1 MNECFYSQQCIFI
14 LWYTYLL
21 IRRVPVYVA
30 LWIKESI
37 GFIKKYKKKILI
49 VSSIVVLGIVI
60 LFVFGR
66 NNAETLYARVDVEDF
81 QNQTFTTGV
90 VESRKN
96 IDASFDI
103 NGTVSAVYVD
113 VGNEFSRGDVL
124 AVLDTRDLRSDI
136 AIQESETNI
145 RRISLRKIISGLTE
159 EEREAVV
166 RDVSVSEQHVANEV
180 RIAVNTLLDAFNSV
194 ESIIFTKI
202 DLFFQNPTSIRPQ
215 VLNAFS
221 FSKKDENIAI
231 NHRIDFGKLL
241 SLWREN
247 RLSVS
252 DVDDY
257 EKIRDVVEQR
267 KNDLYRMYIAL
278 DDIISIAQESYEDG
292 GMTQE
297 QFDLLIGVRESLFD
311 IHTSLVVQLNALEER
326 RKIFLQKQADAERQL
341 DEARQEDIDIAF
353 EELETQQ
360 NRLDVLK
367 RDVREKATIIAP
379 FNGKVAEVSIRVG
392 ENVDARE
399 SALRLISN
407 DPEDFYIQA
416 EVSEI
421 DIKFVAVGERVVS
434 FFPALNANIPFVIAS
449 ISGVAKD
456 NSGVAVYDIELE
468 PDEGVDTSILREGLS
483 VDLNIDT
490 EFFDNI
496 FVVPSSALS
505 KVAGKSFVEVLQS
518 EEKGLTEKRE
528 VEVGITT
535 SSGKVQVSGNIREGS
550 RVVVTDIKDIV
561 LDGDGDGGRGIIDN
575 DRPRPGSGRR

>member
-1 MNECFYSQQCIFI
+1 MSERLYSHYCIYDILICSKKSIFI
-14 LWYTYLL
+14 YS
-21 IRRVPVYVA
+21 IMG
-30 LWIKESI
+30 EGEI
-37 GFIKKYKKKILI
+37 GFIKKNKKKILI
-49 VSSIVVLGIVI
+49 VSSIVVLGIII

-66 NNAETLYARVDVEDF
+66 NNVETLYARVDVEDF

-113 VGNEFSRGDVL
+113 VGDEFSRGDVL

-145 RRISLRKIISGLTE
+145 QRISLRKIISGLTE
-159 EEREAVV
+159 EEREAVM
-166 RDVSVSEQHVANEV
+166 RDVSVSEQNVANEV
-180 RIAVNTLLDAFNSV
+180 RIAVNTLLDAFNKV
-194 ESIIFTKI
+194 ENVIFTKI

-215 VLNAFS
+215 VLDTFS
-221 FSKKDENIAI
+221 FSKKDENIAV
-231 NHRIDFGKLL
+231 NHRIAFGRLL

-257 EKIRDVVEQR
+257 EKIRGAVEQR
-267 KNDLYRMYIAL
+267 KNEVYGMYVAL

-292 GMTQE
+292 GMTQA

-326 RKIFLQKQADAERQL
+326 RKVFLQKQADAQRQL
-341 DEARQEDIDIAF
+341 GDARQEDIDIAF

-367 RDVREKATIIAP
+367 RDAREKATIIAP
-379 FNGKVAEVSIRVG
+379 FSGKVAEVSIRAG

-421 DIKFVAVGERVVS
+421 DIKFVAVGEKVVS
-434 FFPALNANIPFVIAS
+434 FFPALNANIPFVIVS

-468 PDEGVDTSILREGLS
+468 PDEGVDTSMLREGLS

-490 EFFDNI
+490 EFFDAI

-505 KVAGKSFVEVLQS
+505 KVAGKSFVEVLQN
-518 EEKGLTEKRE
+518 EEKGVVEKRE

-535 SSGKVQVSGNIREGS
+535 SSGKVQVNGNIREGDS
-550 RVVVTDIKDIV
+550 VVVTDIKDIV
-561 LDGDGDGGRGIIDN
+561 LDDDDSGGRGIIDN